1 MANEEVKLDAPIPG
15 QSLTAEPK
23 SRPWRRPYRFNTV
36 DEAVEFYV
44 PMFGDEMFTSLLAE
58 QMENGIPLTTI
69 AEILT
74 TSNTMEGN
82 HSIDVA
88 VLVSPVLIE
97 AMLYVADEFDIKPV
111 IGTESELYKNT
122 TLDSEI
128 VRRAVKKIKSE
139 PSEDLEMIEGETE
152 EMPEES
158 VEVEIEEAPPVRSGL
173 MAPRE
178 DRSAE

>member
-1 MANEEVKLDAPIPG
+1 MVNNREVILDAPIPG

-23 SRPWRRPYRFNTV
+23 SRPWRRPYRFATV

-44 PMFGDEMFTSLLAE
+44 PMFSDETFTGLLVE

-74 TSNTMEGN
+74 TSNVMEGN

-97 AMLYVADEFDIKPV
+97 AMEYIADVAGVAPV
-111 IGTESELYKNT
+111 IGTESELYST
-122 TLDSEI
+122 VAQDSEL
-128 VRRAVKKIKSE
+128 VRRAVKKVGGSTD
-139 PSEDLEMIEGETE
+139 DLE
-152 EMPEES
+152 EMPQEQEE
-158 VEVEIEEAPPVRSGL
+158 VVMEEEMAPAEDQGMRRGL
-173 MAPRE
+173 MAPRG
-178 DRSAE
+178 SAE